1 VPLGRERFFQET
13 GIKQKD
19 WYGRYWARW
28 SDALQ
33 EVDLAP
39 NKLQEPY
46 DENLL
51 IEKYIAL
58 VRELGRI
65 PVHGELMLKR
75 GTDPSF
81 PNGKTFDYRFGS
93 KARLLAKV
101 RDYCNSHAGF
111 DDIAQLCANVPSSRE
126 ATARENVHRD
136 GCVYLLKAGRYYK
149 IGKTN
154 AIGRREYELAIQL
167 PQKARTVHVI
177 QTDDPAGI
185 ESYWHTRFA
194 AKRTN
199 GEWFALDSADVQAF
213 KRRSKFM

>member
-1 VPLGRERFFQET
+1 
-13 GIKQKD
+13 
-19 WYGRYWARW
+19 
-28 SDALQ
+28 
-33 EVDLAP
+33 
-39 NKLQEPY
+39 LQEPY

-51 IEKYIAL
+51 IEKYIGL

-65 PVHGELMLKR
+65 PVHGELLMKR
-75 GTDPSF
+75 ETDRDF

-101 RDYCNSHAGF
+101 REYCNNHAGF
-111 DDIAQLCANVPSSRE
+111 DDIAQLCAGVPSSKE
-126 ATARENVHRD
+126 ASAREDVQRD
-136 GCVYLLKAGRYYK
+136 GSVYLLKAGRYYK

-185 ESYWHTRFA
+185 EAYWHARFA

-199 GEWFALDSADVQAF
+199 GEWFELNSTDVQAF
-213 KRRSKFM
+213 KRRHKFM